1 MIINIKLKRKM
12 CNFKKSYVY
21 IISSPLF
28 QILRENTINMGEEI
42 LFHYL
47 SVKNVYILILGYL
60 INI

>member
-1 MIINIKLKRKM
+1 M